1 MLMKFSVTELGGI
14 DEDMKLQIH
23 CLEKEAYSHVLRAFI
38 AQSDLLSWG
47 KEGLIT
53 ELRKELNVTDTEH
66 GELLVKINSDES
78 IKVIREWR
86 KGAQQP
92 QESLYGKANAPAF
105 GPNSVGNGLQ
115 KKAKTSH
122 ASISKSERYAS
133 HGVPSLGTQSW
144 KYVPHI
150 QPSSGTLPSPPVP
163 CSRIVGPN
171 YQAPPDGKQKVLV
184 KSQAK
189 KGSNASDVKKS
200 CDIIKI
206 RATDKLIHYV
216 ERTIYGTKNPSAG
229 QVEKAKSILREHERA
244 ILAALNKL
252 DDISDGD
259 DSPNE
264 QQQRLSHKE
273 RPGNVQGMVA
283 HHNFYRPT
291 GTFHGYQSEGFTQI
305 PPVRMVVPCIN
316 AQGIFDQACTPVV
329 PVMSV
334 WAAGGGVVFG
344 ILPVVFSINVHIFGG

>member
-92 QESLYGKANAPAF
+92 QESLYGEANAPAF

-163 CSRIVGPN
+163 VQFNDDQQGNQLGMFSSGNPEQCLRIVGPN
-171 YQAPPDGKQKVLV
+171 YQAPPDGKRKVLV

-189 KGSNASDVKKS
+189 KGSNAPDVKKS

-273 RPGNVQGMVA
+273 RPGNMQGMVA

-305 PPVRMVVPCIN
+305 PPRQNGSP
-316 AQGIFDQACTPVV
+316 
-329 PVMSV
+329 
-334 WAAGGGVVFG
+334 
-344 ILPVVFSINVHIFGG
+344 LH

>member
-1 MLMKFSVTELGGI
+1 MDYTNRNLTELGGI

-92 QESLYGKANAPAF
+92 QESLYGEANAPAF

-163 CSRIVGPN
+163 VQFNDDQQGNQLGMFSSGNPEQCLRIVGPN
-171 YQAPPDGKQKVLV
+171 YQAPPDGKRKVLV

-189 KGSNASDVKKS
+189 KGSNAPDVKKS

-229 QVEKAKSILREHERA
+229 QVEKAKSILRMILPMNSSNACPTKSVLEICREWWHIITFIGRLVHFMA
-244 ILAALNKL
+244 IRVRVLL
-252 DDISDGD
+252 
-259 DSPNE
+259 
-264 QQQRLSHKE
+264 R
-273 RPGNVQGMVA
+273 
-283 HHNFYRPT
+283 Y
-291 GTFHGYQSEGFTQI
+291 

-316 AQGIFDQACTPVV
+316 AQAERFR
-329 PVMSV
+329 
-334 WAAGGGVVFG
+334 
-344 ILPVVFSINVHIFGG
+344 ILTLLRDISTAFTN

>member
-1 MLMKFSVTELGGI
+1 MDYTNRNLTELGGI

-92 QESLYGKANAPAF
+92 QESLYGEANAPAF

-163 CSRIVGPN
+163 
-171 YQAPPDGKQKVLV
+171 
-184 KSQAK
+184 
-189 KGSNASDVKKS
+189 
-200 CDIIKI
+200 
-206 RATDKLIHYV
+206 V

-229 QVEKAKSILREHERA
+229 QVEKAKSILRMILPMNSSNACPTKSVLEICREWWHIITFIGRLVHFMA
-244 ILAALNKL
+244 IRVRVLL
-252 DDISDGD
+252 
-259 DSPNE
+259 
-264 QQQRLSHKE
+264 R
-273 RPGNVQGMVA
+273 
-283 HHNFYRPT
+283 Y
-291 GTFHGYQSEGFTQI
+291 

-316 AQGIFDQACTPVV
+316 AQGDEVTPCSLSTLYLNDVDNKADV
-329 PVMSV
+329 
-334 WAAGGGVVFG
+334 
-344 ILPVVFSINVHIFGG
+344 II

>member
-1 MLMKFSVTELGGI
+1 MDYTNRNLTELGGI

-163 CSRIVGPN
+163 VQFNDDQQGNQLAMFSSGNPEQCSRIVGPN
-171 YQAPPDGKQKVLV
+171 YQAPPDGKRKVLV

-189 KGSNASDVKKS
+189 KGSNAPDVKKS

-316 AQGIFDQACTPVV
+316 AQGDEVTP
-329 PVMSV
+329 
-334 WAAGGGVVFG
+334 
-344 ILPVVFSINVHIFGG
+344 

>member
-1 MLMKFSVTELGGI
+1 MDYTNRNLTELGGI

-163 CSRIVGPN
+163 VQFNDDQQGNQLGMFSSGNPEQCSRIVGPN

-189 KGSNASDVKKS
+189 KGSNAPDVKKS

-273 RPGNVQGMVA
+273 RPGNMQGMVA

-291 GTFHGYQSEGFTQI
+291 G
-305 PPVRMVVPCIN
+305 
-316 AQGIFDQACTPVV
+316 IFDQACTPVV
-329 PVMSV
+329 PVWSCQCGLLV
-334 WAAGGGVVFG
+334 AVLYLAFNQS
-344 ILPVVFSINVHIFGG
+344 FSQ

>member
-1 MLMKFSVTELGGI
+1 MDYTNRNLTELGGI

-92 QESLYGKANAPAF
+92 QESLYGEANAPAF

-163 CSRIVGPN
+163 
-171 YQAPPDGKQKVLV
+171 
-184 KSQAK
+184 
-189 KGSNASDVKKS
+189 
-200 CDIIKI
+200 
-206 RATDKLIHYV
+206 V

-273 RPGNVQGMVA
+273 RPGNMQGMVA

-305 PPVRMVVPCIN
+305 PPRQNGSP
-316 AQGIFDQACTPVV
+316 
-329 PVMSV
+329 
-334 WAAGGGVVFG
+334 
-344 ILPVVFSINVHIFGG
+344 LH